1 MSLGEVVARI
11 GSLVKYTSR
20 NIMRHLAENSEWLQN
35 QQWQYADIANDFE
48 TKFFYETYKMSFA
61 PAVNVLVR
69 MSMILS
75 Y

>member
-1 MSLGEVVARI
+1 
-11 GSLVKYTSR
+11 
-20 NIMRHLAENSEWLQN
+20 MRHLAENSEWLQN

-48 TKFFYETYKMSFA
+48 TKFFYETYKMPVA

-69 MSMILS
+69 ISMILS